1 MEENTE
7 VNGKM
12 VNNMEKEFIS
22 MHKEKKNKVN
32 GQMGKELNGK
42 TKIITM
48 LQNKTNETH
57 QQK

>member
-32 GQMGKELNGK
+32 G
-42 TKIITM
+42 
-48 LQNKTNETH
+48 
-57 QQK
+57 